1 MSEHQELLREL
12 EAYARAADGVESL
25 MAHIAARLHE
35 QMARYNWVGFYLADP
50 SLPKTLVLG
59 PYVGSFVPLQKIA
72 FGAGLCGTAAA
83 TKKTVVVNDVTAD
96 LRYVSRAELV
106 KSEMVAPVLVKNEL
120 VAEIDVESYF
130 TGTFSPAEQEFVES
144 CTALVGR
151 FMESRGI
158 ATVRLVTA
166 AR

>member
-1 MSEHQELLREL
+1 MSEHQELLREF
-12 EAYARAADGVESL
+12 EAYARSTSSAESL
-25 MAHIAARLHE
+25 MEYIASRLHE
-35 QMARYNWVGFYLADP
+35 RMARYNWVGFYLADP

-59 PYVGSFVPLQKIA
+59 PYVGSFVPLEKIS

-83 TKKTVVVNDVTAD
+83 TKKTVVVNDVTSD

-106 KSEMVAPVLVKNEL
+106 KSEMVAPVLVRNEL

-130 TGTFSPAEQEFVES
+130 VGTFTPDEQTFVES
-144 CTALVGR
+144 CAALVGR

-158 ATVRLVTA
+158 NTVRRAVTA
-166 AR
+166 P

>member
-1 MSEHQELLREL
+1 MSEHQELLREF
-12 EAYARAADGVESL
+12 EAYARSTGGVESL
-25 MAHIAARLHE
+25 MEHIASRLHE
-35 QMARYNWVGFYLADP
+35 RMARYNWVGFYLADP

-59 PYVGSFVPLQKIA
+59 PYVGSFVPLEKIS

-83 TKKTVVVNDVTAD
+83 TKKTVVVNDVASD

-130 TGTFSPAEQEFVES
+130 VGTFTPDEQGFVES

-158 ATVRLVTA
+158 AVVKPTVA
-166 AR
+166 AK